1 MERTLKARAVGSGQ
15 TGLVITWPLNGS
27 VIGGTFA
34 QVGSSGV
41 VGRSPSI
48 RWVRITMPSEL
59 TSGMPKPPNTAADTR
74 MQKKRKSRERGGF
87 LVVLRSMLM
96 SWLTKPRTG
105 GSSLRTVQR
114 GPRCHHTTKHLTDP

>member
-15 TGLVITWPLNGS
+15 TGLVITWPLNGN

-48 RWVRITMPSEL
+48 RWERMTMPSEL
-59 TSGMPKPPNTAADTR
+59 TSGMPMPPRTAADTR

-87 LVVLRSMLM
+87 LAVLRNMLM
-96 SWLTKPRTG
+96 SWLTKPRAG
-105 GSSLRTVQR
+105 DRERIADQ
-114 GPRCHHTTKHLTDP
+114 PAAFTD

>member
-48 RWVRITMPSEL
+48 SWARITLASEL
-59 TSGMPKPPNTAADTR
+59 TSGMPMPPKTAADTR
-74 MQKKRKSRERGGF
+74 MQKKRKRRERGAF

-96 SWLTKPRTG
+96 SWLTKPRAVRN
-105 GSSLRTVQR
+105 SLRTIQGGGR
-114 GPRCHHTTKHLTDP
+114 R